1 MSKAINDSVKRKEY
15 ETSQTEAWFNIN
27 WKQVSRKVYKL
38 QKRIYEATQRGDIG
52 AARSLQKTLVNSWSA
67 KVLAVRK
74 VTQDNRGKNTAGID
88 GVKTLKPN
96 QRIQLVE
103 RLKLSSKSKPVKRV
117 WIPKPNKNQ
126 KRPLGIPTIEE
137 RATQAL
143 LKMALEPEWEA
154 KFEPHSYGFRPA
166 RSTHDAITYIH
177 KTLSTT
183 DGKWVY
189 DADISGCFDN
199 IDHKALLDKINTCP
213 TFRRQIKAWLKSG
226 VIDLSNK
233 GDKKGFTPSTSG
245 TTQGGV
251 ISPLLANIA
260 LHGLEKRLK
269 DWLWNEKKYRIPEWN
284 ATKQK
289 WGTAKQAHTKAT
301 LSVVRYADDFLV
313 IHPNQEIIEEAKQVV
328 EEFLAEIGL
337 EIKPSKT
344 QIVHSTE
351 GFDFLGVNIK
361 HYKTGEYRSA
371 KRTNGKPTG
380 YVVLITPSKQ
390 AVQNH
395 YQRLAKIVDSH
406 RALPQEYLIK
416 HLNPI
421 IRGWCNYYKPY
432 VSKEVFVKL
441 DHLLTQ
447 KLIRWAKRRHPNKP
461 RQWAYRKYFT
471 LQKGDKW
478 TFRSDINT
486 LVKHSGT
493 SIVRQITVKGEASF
507 YDGNLA
513 YWAKRVSSHPML
525 NNTELNLIKK
535 QKGICPHCKGRF
547 NEGNLWEIDHI
558 NPLSEGGKREV
569 KNLQLIPKHCHFE
582 KTRNERMKAT
592 KSRAR
597 NCAVSQER
605 CEVKVSRIVLKT
617 SGNREVIA

>member
-1 MSKAINDSVKRKEY
+1 MSKAINDSVKRKEF
-15 ETSQTEAWFNIN
+15 ETSQTEAWHSIN
-27 WKQVSRKVYKL
+27 WKQASRKVYKL
-38 QKRIYEATQRGDIG
+38 QKRIYEATRRGDTG
-52 AARSLQKTLVNSWSA
+52 AVRSLQRTLVNSWSA

-74 VTQDNRGKNTAGID
+74 VTQDNRGKNSAGID

-96 QRIQLVE
+96 QRLQLAE
-103 RLKLSSKSKPVKRV
+103 RLKLSSKSKPVRRV
-117 WIPKPNKNQ
+117 WIPKPNKDE

-137 RATQAL
+137 RAKQAL

-226 VIDLSNK
+226 VIDFNNK
-233 GDKKGFTPSTSG
+233 GDKKGFTPSTAG
-245 TTQGGV
+245 TPQGGV

-260 LHGLEKRLK
+260 LHGLEERLK
-269 DWLWNEKKYRIPEWN
+269 DWLWNEKKYRIPKWN
-284 ATKQK
+284 ATDQR
-289 WGTAKQAHTKAT
+289 WGTVGKARTQKT
-301 LSVVRYADDFLV
+301 LSVIRYADDFLV
-313 IHPNQEIIEEAKQVV
+313 IHPKKEIIEEAKQVIQ
-328 EEFLAEIGL
+328 EFLAQMGL

-344 QIVHSTE
+344 QTVNSTE

-380 YVVLITPSKQ
+380 YVVLITPSKE

-395 YQRLAKIVDSH
+395 YQRLAQIVDSH
-406 RALPQEYLIK
+406 RASSQEYLIK

-421 IRGWCNYYKPY
+421 IQEWCNYYKAY

-441 DHLLTQ
+441 DHLLTR
-447 KLIRWAKRRHPNKP
+447 KLIRWSKRRHPNKP
-461 RQWAYRKYFT
+461 RKWAYSKYFT
-471 LQKGDKW
+471 LQQGNRW
-478 TFRSDINT
+478 TFRSEINT
-486 LVKHSGT
+486 LIKHSDT
-493 SIVRQITVKGEASF
+493 SIVRHT
-507 YDGNLA
+507 
-513 YWAKRVSSHPML
+513 
-525 NNTELNLIKK
+525 TIK
-535 QKGICPHCKGRF
+535 
-547 NEGNLWEIDHI
+547 
-558 NPLSEGGKREV
+558 
-569 KNLQLIPKHCHFE
+569 FE
-582 KTRNERMKAT
+582 KTRNEGKQAT
-592 KSRAR
+592 KSRAG
-597 NCAVSQER
+597 NCSVSQER
-605 CEVKVSRIVLKT
+605 CEVKVSRTVLET
-617 SGNREVIA
+617 RGNREVTP

>member
-1 MSKAINDSVKRKEY
+1 MSKAINNSVKRKEY
-15 ETSQTEAWFNIN
+15 KTNQTEAWFDIN

-38 QKRIYEATQRGDIG
+38 QKRIYEATRRGDTG
-52 AARSLQKTLVNSWSA
+52 ALRSLQKTLVNSWSA
-67 KVLAVRK
+67 KVLAVRQI
-74 VTQDNRGKNTAGID
+74 TQDNRGKNTAGID

-96 QRIQLVE
+96 QRLQLAK

-117 WIPKPNKNQ
+117 WIPKLNKDE
-126 KRPLGIPTIEE
+126 KRPLGIPIIEE
-137 RATQAL
+137 RAKQAL

-199 IDHKALLDKINTCP
+199 IDHKALLDKIHTCP

-226 VIDLSNK
+226 VIDFGNK

-245 TTQGGV
+245 TPQGGV

-260 LHGLEKRLK
+260 LHGLEERLK
-269 DWLWNEKKYRIPEWN
+269 DWLWNERKYRIPEWN
-284 ATKQK
+284 ATDKR
-289 WGTAKQAHTKAT
+289 WGTMKKVNTQQT

-313 IHPNQEIIEEAKQVV
+313 IHPNKEIIEEAKQVV
-328 EEFLAEIGL
+328 EEFLAQIGL

-344 QIVHSTE
+344 KTVQSTE

-395 YQRLAKIVDSH
+395 YQRLAQIVDSH
-406 RALPQEYLIK
+406 RASSQEFLIK

-441 DHLLTQ
+441 DHLLTH

-461 RQWAYRKYFT
+461 RKWAYRKYFT
-471 LQKGDKW
+471 LQQGNRW
-478 TFRSDINT
+478 TFRSETNT
-486 LVKHSGT
+486 LIKHSDT
-493 SIVRQITVKGEASF
+493 SIVRHITVKGEASI

-513 YWAKRVSSHPML
+513 YWAKRVKSHPML
-525 NNTELNLIKK
+525 NNTELKLIKR
-535 QKGICPHCKGRF
+535 QKGICPHCKGKF
-547 NEGNLWEIDHI
+547 NDGDLWEIDHI
-558 NPLSEGGKREV
+558 HPLSMGGKREM
-569 KNLQLIPKHCHFE
+569 KNLQLIHKHCHFE
-582 KTRNERMKAT
+582 KTRNERKQAT
-592 KSRAR
+592 NSRAI
-597 NCAVSQER
+597 NCTVSQER
-605 CEVKVSRIVLKT
+605 CEAKVSRTVLKT